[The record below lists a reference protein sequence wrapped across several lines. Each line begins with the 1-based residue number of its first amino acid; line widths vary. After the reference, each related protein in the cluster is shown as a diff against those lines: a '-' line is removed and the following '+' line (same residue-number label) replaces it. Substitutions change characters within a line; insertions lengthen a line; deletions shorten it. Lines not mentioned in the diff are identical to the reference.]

1 MSDLMKTRVQG
12 EPRGFRTKRVDKR
25 SMKTGTRRIDK
36 QSMKTGTR
44 RVDRRSTKTR
54 TRRVDRRST
63 KTRTGRVDNK
73 STELGT
79 EGSADGQLRGRLEWQ
94 GRESDGLQGSQRNG

>member
-12 EPRGFRTKRVDKR
+12 EPRGFRTKRVDKW

-36 QSMKTGTR
+36 QSMKTG
-44 RVDRRSTKTR
+44 

>member
-12 EPRGFRTKRVDKR
+12 EPRGFRTKRVDKW
-25 SMKTGTRRIDK
+25 SMKTG
-36 QSMKTGTR
+36 
-44 RVDRRSTKTR
+44 